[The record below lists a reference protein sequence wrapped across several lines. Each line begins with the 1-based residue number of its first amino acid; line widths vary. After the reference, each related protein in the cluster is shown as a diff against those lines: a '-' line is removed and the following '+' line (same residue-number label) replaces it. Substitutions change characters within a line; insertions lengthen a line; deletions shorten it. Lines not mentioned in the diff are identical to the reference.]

1 MRTWH
6 SEMSAM
12 CKMLLLGFRRIRAK
26 MRCVP
31 EHFLFFFHN
40 ELEFR
45 AYIKYNISTKSW

>member
-1 MRTWH
+1 MHTWH

-12 CKMLLLGFRRIRAK
+12 CFCRDSTGFAQK
-26 MRCVP
+26 CVACRNTSYI
-31 EHFLFFFHN
+31 FFYN